1 MPNHNRR
8 RLTLNYVFSWGDLW
22 IPQVESP
29 WLFHSQTI
37 YEFHKLNPLCYSIPR
52 HVQFKKRLATLYINE
67 KCHFYDISDEKLTW
81 DKLSLR
87 SYLNRFLRNLSLFL
101 HLLQRCHHSGLVVIH
116 VLHLLHLLFLL
127 LNFNSRCKVCYLF
140 TLYTEI

>member
-52 HVQFKKRLATLYINE
+52 HVQFKKRLALYTLMKNVI
-67 KCHFYDISDEKLTW
+67 FMISQMRNLLGT
-81 DKLSLR
+81 
-87 SYLNRFLRNLSLFL
+87 SYL
-101 HLLQRCHHSGLVVIH
+101 
-116 VLHLLHLLFLL
+116 
-127 LNFNSRCKVCYLF
+127 
-140 TLYTEI
+140 